1 MAGKNQPVKIRI
13 AGDSKLLD
21 KSLKKVGKSLGGL
34 AKIGKTAGLGMAAG
48 LGVGVAAVVKLGSS
62 FEQVERT
69 IRVGTGA
76 TGDALDEMIG
86 ISKNLATK
94 VPSDFEEVATAVSDI
109 NTRLGLSGKDL
120 EDFSEQMLNLSRIT
134 GDDLQGNIQ
143 GVSRVLGDWGD
154 QAGTA
159 AGAADFLFSVAQS
172 TGIEF
177 AQLSRNLVAYGAPL
191 RQVGFT
197 FEESAVLIGKFE
209 KEGVNAELVLGS
221 LRQAL
226 GKMAREGEPA
236 IETFKRTTEAI
247 KNAGTASE
255 ANQLALE
262 LFGARAGPDMAAAIR
277 EGRFE
282 LDDYFDLMDGGGDRI
297 NKAAK
302 ETETLGEKMTILKN
316 RVIVALAPVVEK
328 VFAAIERAFEKLRPH
343 VERLTERFRAFLQ
356 SEEFERFQRTVAQA
370 LNTLRDVF
378 DQVRA
383 KVSEFID
390 ENPKAVFAALAVV
403 IGTVLVGAIVAVVAA
418 FATLLSPIVL
428 VVAAVAGLAAGVV
441 YAWERF
447 ELFRD
452 IVHGVANFFQDTA
465 WPIFQTVID
474 KLKSAFDGF
483 YAAAETVVA
492 LFKALFEGDMAAVWE
507 NFKDLVAAVI
517 GGIVT
522 LFIELPMAIFNA
534 AKPLLGKFALI
545 VANFSTELV
554 GKIIKLVQGMPD
566 KIVELL
572 GEIASDMIDLG
583 LKIGGWIVDGLISA
597 IIGAKDLLIETL
609 KDLLPGWLLDALGS
623 VGGWLGVS
631 ASGGRSGGRVMTS
644 APWGNGSMGAAS
656 SAASSFGDFRGGI
669 ASQLDLS
676 PGSQGWFSNPE
687 TIGWFRQKGLLE
699 EFSRLRGA
707 GNVAG
712 IGEFIHGTQNGVDV
726 TVNVHG
732 SVVTE
737 NELVEGIREGLLESQ
752 RSGRQ
757 LVI

>member
-48 LGVGVAAVVKLGSS
+48 LAVGVTAVVKLGSS

-76 TGDALDEMIG
+76 SGEALDAMIG

-94 VPSDFEEVATAVSDI
+94 VPADFAAVSTAVADI
-109 NTRLGLSGKDL
+109 NTRLGLTGKDL

-159 AGAADFLFSVAQS
+159 ANAADFLFSVAQS

-197 FEESAVLIGKFE
+197 FEEAAVLIGKFE

-236 IETFKRTTEAI
+236 IETFKRTTKAI
-247 KNAGTASE
+247 KDAGTASE
-255 ANQLALE
+255 ANRLALE
-262 LFGARAGPDMAAAIR
+262 LFGARAGPDMAASIR

-282 LDDYFDLMDGGGDRI
+282 LDEYFDLMEGGGDRI

-316 RVIVALAPVVEK
+316 RVIVSLAPVIEK
-328 VFAAIERAFEKLRPH
+328 AFAAIERAFDQLRPH
-343 VERLTERFRAFLQ
+343 VERLTEQFRAALQ
-356 SEEFERFQRTVAQA
+356 SEEFVRFQRTVSDA
-370 LNTLRDVF
+370 LNKLRDVF
-378 DQVRA
+378 DRVRA
-383 KVSEFID
+383 KVREFVD

-403 IGTVLVGAIVAVVAA
+403 IGVVLVGAIAAVVAA
-418 FATLLSPIVL
+418 FATLLSPVIL

-452 IVHGVANFFQDTA
+452 IVHGVANFMQDTV
-465 WPIFQTVID
+465 WPIIQSVIGRIRE
-474 KLKSAFDGF
+474 AFDGL
-483 YAAAETVVA
+483 YKAAESMVG

-507 NFKDLVAAVI
+507 NFKNVVT
-517 GGIVT
+517 GVVSGIVA
-522 LFIELPMAIFNA
+522 LFISLPMDIIRA
-534 AKPLLGKFALI
+534 AAPLVGKFALI
-545 VANFSTELV
+545 VANFSTLLV
-554 GKIIKLVQGMPD
+554 GKVIKLVQAMPD
-566 KIVELL
+566 KIIELL
-572 GEIASDMIDLG
+572 GAVASDILDLG
-583 LKIGGWIVDGLISA
+583 KDIGGWIIDGIVSA
-597 IIGAKDLLIETL
+597 ITGATGALWDAL
-609 KDLLPGWLLDALGS
+609 KDAMPDLGGLWGRLFS
-623 VGGWLGVS
+623 
-631 ASGGRSGGRVMTS
+631 SGGDSGGTRRLTS
-644 APWGNGSMGAAS
+644 APWGDGSMGAAS
-656 SAASSFGDFRGGI
+656 SALGDFRGGI
-669 ASQLDLS
+669 GSQLDLS
-676 PGSQGWFSNPE
+676 AGSQGWFSNPE
-687 TIGWFRQKGLLE
+687 TISWFKQKGMME

-712 IGEFIHGTQNGVDV
+712 LGDVIRGTQNGVDI
-726 TVNVHG
+726 TVNVAG

-737 NELVEGIREGLLESQ
+737 GQLVENIREGLLLSQ